1 MHLAMSWGWGAT
13 LPEKQGSAHVF
24 LFPAVD
30 VNLEKD
36 PQARDAVE
44 PVEGAVA
51 RPAELLHEHVV
62 RPVQQVHVRV
72 HVRIGRHR
80 VGAGRLTRPSNQQSF
95 EYVVSVFGEVLAYG

>member
-51 RPAELLHEHVV
+51 RPAEQGLTIVHFSAQLEPCLTHEN
-62 RPVQQVHVRV
+62 
-72 HVRIGRHR
+72 
-80 VGAGRLTRPSNQQSF
+80 T
-95 EYVVSVFGEVLAYG
+95 